1 MKIRANNQSIIALI
15 NNFDNHK
22 RIKHIF
28 IQYHYVRKLVKNKQI
43 NFIYFFIVDM
53 LIDDLIKSLK
63 RQLFEHFVN
72 MLKLITSSVECV

>member
-15 NNFDNHK
+15 NNLDNHK
-22 RIKHIF
+22 RIKHIS
-28 IQYHYVRKLVKNKQI
+28 IQYHYVRKLMKDKQI
-43 NFIYFFIVDM
+43 NFIYFSIADM

-72 MLKLITSSVECV
+72 ILELITSSAECV